1 MIQEEITFLT
11 RFVLATKLGVSERSL
26 SRFEDEGLPV
36 VYIGK
41 LPRYDYD
48 KVIKWFKK
56 HYPKG
61 MKK

>member
-1 MIQEEITFLT
+1 MIHNYPEFMT
-11 RFVLATKLGVSERSL
+11 RFVLSAKLGISERSL
-26 SRFEDEGLPV
+26 SRFEVEGMPV

-61 MKK
+61 RK